1 MTKSKN
7 KQSSGLFAQ
16 AFGVAKKLSS
26 ELQKFQVAP
35 IISGAELANTSKTVE
50 GKARFKS
57 PFEVEKYESPQQMLR
72 QQFPKLSHQFLGR
85 HYTRVNS
92 IASFVSPD
100 LGEKA
105 SDYLFQWLN
114 EFSSNSSLTEKILE
128 EAGVKDII
136 ELTKDTGR
144 SQRLSQALIE
154 QNKLLAAVQ
163 GAVTGA
169 TGVWGAAIDIP
180 ASIVLTLRTI
190 YQTGRSHGFDLS
202 EEADQE
208 IVAFIFKEI
217 DLSLVAEKQ
226 TLLVALKA
234 LKSMLETHDLQ
245 QFQQLLGSNND
256 FDLVKKWLVDEQG
269 QFKFG
274 WLNRVPQV
282 SVVGKLTPVAGAV
295 LSGFYSWRLLEDV
308 GHKSQAI
315 FGAARFYLN
324 EHPNEN
330 ISPLEAYYKAETLLK
345 KAAPRLLNASGEEV
359 KQGVISDAPKND
371 VISSVSIQ
379 AKDSEVAKTPV
390 DEKVEQGI
398 QQLAEQHVVEHEH
411 TEQQPALKT
420 EQDQT
425 LDEEGAEV
433 ATEQKSDNVEAAAT
447 QTAASDASKNDV
459 IAKVSIQAKDTNA
472 VKPPVDEKVEEGIQ
486 QLAEQH
492 VVEHEHTEQQPALKA
507 EQEEIFDEAEAQ
519 VAPEQKSI
527 DVEPASTKHS

>member
-35 IISGAELANTSKTVE
+35 TTSGAELANSSNIVE

-57 PFEVEKYESPQQMLR
+57 PFEVEKYENPQQMLR
-72 QQFPKLSHQFLGR
+72 QQFPKLSHQLLGR
-85 HYTRVNS
+85 HYNRVNS
-92 IASFVSPD
+92 VASFVSPD
-100 LGEKA
+100 LGDKV

-128 EAGVKDII
+128 EAGVKDIM
-136 ELTKDTGR
+136 ELTTDTGR

-154 QNKLLAAVQ
+154 QNKLLAAAQ
-163 GAVTGA
+163 GAITGA

-202 EEADQE
+202 EDTDQE

-256 FDLVKKWLVDEQG
+256 IELVKKWLVDESG
-269 QFKFG
+269 EFKWN
-274 WLNRVPQV
+274 WLNRIPQT
-282 SVVGKLTPVAGAV
+282 SVLSKLTPVAGAA
-295 LSGFYSWRLLEDV
+295 LGGFYSWRLLEDV
-308 GHKSQAI
+308 GHKSQSI
-315 FGAARFYLN
+315 FGAARFYIN
-324 EHPNEN
+324 EHPHEK
-330 ISPLEAYYKAETLLK
+330 ISPLDAYFKAEALLK
-345 KAAPRLLNASGEEV
+345 KASPRLLSAAAEANKTTASDE
-359 KQGVISDAPKND
+359 QND
-371 VISSVSIQ
+371 VITKVTVQVKANKAST
-379 AKDSEVAKTPV
+379 VAV
-390 DEKVEQGI
+390 GD
-398 QQLAEQHVVEHEH
+398 
-411 TEQQPALKT
+411 
-420 EQDQT
+420 
-425 LDEEGAEV
+425 
-433 ATEQKSDNVEAAAT
+433 
-447 QTAASDASKNDV
+447 
-459 IAKVSIQAKDTNA
+459 
-472 VKPPVDEKVEEGIQ
+472 KVEEGIQ

-492 VVEHEHTEQQPALKA
+492 VVEHPHAEQQPALKV
-507 EQEEIFDEAEAQ
+507 QQDETFEDVEA
-519 VAPEQKSI
+519 EQKSI
-527 DVEPASTKHS
+527 DIEPASTKHS

>member
-26 ELQKFQVAP
+26 EIQKLQVAP
-35 IISGAELANTSKTVE
+35 ITSGVDLANSSHTIE
-50 GKARFKS
+50 GKARTKS
-57 PFEVEKYESPQQMLR
+57 PFEMEKYESPQQMLR

-245 QFQQLLGSNND
+245 QFQQVLGSNND

-282 SVVGKLTPVAGAV
+282 SVVGKLTPVAGAA

-308 GHKSQAI
+308 GHKSQSI

-324 EHPNEN
+324 EHPDEN
-330 ISPLEAYYKAETLLK
+330 ISPLNAYYKAEALLK
-345 KAAPRLLNASGEEV
+345 KATPRLLNATGEEAQ
-359 KQGVISDAPKND
+359 QGPA
-371 VISSVSIQ
+371 
-379 AKDSEVAKTPV
+379 SET
-390 DEKVEQGI
+390 
-398 QQLAEQHVVEHEH
+398 
-411 TEQQPALKT
+411 
-420 EQDQT
+420 
-425 LDEEGAEV
+425 
-433 ATEQKSDNVEAAAT
+433 
-447 QTAASDASKNDV
+447 SKNDV
-459 IAKVSIQAKDTNA
+459 ITNVSIQTKDTDA
-472 VKPPVDEKVEEGIQ
+472 VKTPVDEKVEEGIQ
-486 QLAEQH
+486 KLAEQH
-492 VVEHEHTEQQPALKA
+492 VVEHQHTEQQPALKV
-507 EQEEIFDEAEAQ
+507 EQEETFDESETELAT
-519 VAPEQKSI
+519 EQKSI